1 MPGAMLREGCK
12 DATAHL
18 AAHSVVLTKEESPEQ
33 FLWFSTMRT
42 SFIVSVCFTYLC
54 SGLTTLPALL
64 VAAGEG
70 QLGAVC
76 SYGVVCLVWNG

>member
-42 SFIVSVCFTYLC
+42 SFIVSMCFSYLC
-54 SGLTTLPALL
+54 LTTLPVLL
-64 VAAGEG
+64 VVAGEG